1 MTAIL
6 LHERS
11 TPSVGHVLARCLA
24 RCAEADF
31 ALTRIRLAGVDLTGT
46 DLDSVRR
53 WRVLVGRLDAE
64 AFAHGHADEDRDA
77 IRRRLATLET
87 FVLSG
92 KLEVR
97 AAGIAAWAPDFS
109 VLRGLD
115 GKDDDAVTLLGP
127 HYFLAPQVTGGPSLT
142 AVFHNGRTA
151 REAGERFEELWEKGY
166 DVGAVVAEA
175 LSAMRARVE
184 AR

>member
-1 MTAIL
+1 MTTL

-11 TPSVGHVLARCLA
+11 SPSVGQLLARFLA

-46 DLDSVRR
+46 DLRRVRR

-64 AFAHGHADEDRDA
+64 AFAHGNTDEDRDTLHH
-77 IRRRLATLET
+77 RLTTLEAL
-87 FVLSG
+87 VQSG

-97 AAGIAAWAPDFS
+97 SAGITAWAPDFS
-109 VLRGLD
+109 ILRGLD
-115 GKDDDAVTLLGP
+115 RPEGDTVTILGP
-127 HYFLAPQVTGGPSLT
+127 HYFLSPQVTNGPSFT
-142 AVFHNGRTA
+142 AVFHSDGAA
-151 REAGERFEELWEKGY
+151 RDAGERFEEIWEMGY

-175 LSAMRARVE
+175 LTALRARLDTL
-184 AR
+184 